1 MPQGLEHVEA
11 ALELIQSAG
20 DGIGTLGD
28 VEEGWRNEAV
38 ARLTSTADLLR
49 ATTGRFFLKTR
60 LCLPFAARCE
70 DEAKT
75 LHALLVELRARPAPD
90 GQTRLDA
97 ALDALGQ
104 AAKTLDERSL
114 MQGMAIT

>member
-1 MPQGLEHVEA
+1 MPQGLEHVET
-11 ALELIQSAG
+11 ALVLIQSASDKMG
-20 DGIGTLGD
+20 KLDD
-28 VEEGWRNEAV
+28 VEEGWRTEAV
-38 ARLTSTADLLR
+38 ARLTFTAALLR

-60 LCLPFAARCE
+60 LCLPFAAKCE
-70 DEAKT
+70 DEAKA
-75 LHALLVELRARPAPD
+75 LDALLAELGAQPAPD

-97 ALDALGQ
+97 ALDALEK